1 MVHPWFYEATSDL
14 NIVLN
19 LHECMEAFPPL
30 KKKGITTLSQ
40 FWWNKIFHRIA
51 IYKLAIQ
58 IFLLAIATFP
68 QNCEIWTCNCE
79 LMFSFEGEAD
89 MFSELRAT

>member
-1 MVHPWFYEATSDL
+1 MNVWKPVSTTE
-14 NIVLN
+14 
-19 LHECMEAFPPL
+19 
-30 KKKGITTLSQ
+30 KKGYYNFLTILIKYI
-40 FWWNKIFHRIA
+40 FFHRIA

-79 LMFSFEGEAD
+79 LMFGFEGGAD
-89 MFSELRAT
+89 MFSELQAT

>member
-19 LHECMEAFPPL
+19 LHECMEARFHHW
-30 KKKGITTLSQ
+30 KKGYYNFLTILMKYI
-40 FWWNKIFHRIA
+40 FFHRIA

-58 IFLLAIATFP
+58 IFFAR
-68 QNCEIWTCNCE
+68 NCDFSPE
-79 LMFSFEGEAD
+79 LWD
-89 MFSELRAT
+89 MNLQLWVNV